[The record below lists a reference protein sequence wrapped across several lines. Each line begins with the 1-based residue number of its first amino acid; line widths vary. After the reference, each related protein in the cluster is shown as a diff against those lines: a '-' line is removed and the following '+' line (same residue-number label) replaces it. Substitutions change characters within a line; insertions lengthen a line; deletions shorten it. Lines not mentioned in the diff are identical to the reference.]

1 MSKLTRY
8 TKVCKQNRAPPT
20 KIIVGK
26 KILFLEENMYENYL
40 EDIHRNCRR
49 RNLSVL
55 TEKHYIEGTKRFFA
69 FIGENRN
76 EFTLQDVNDYIDS
89 KIEARIKPQ
98 TINSEIANIRFFYQR
113 VLKQTWDY
121 DEVLKQK
128 EKHKLPAILSKDE
141 VDRLIDSAPTLKYKA
156 IFAVIYSSGLRISE
170 AVHLNYSDISR
181 KNKQVHIRETK
192 NRWERYSILSDK
204 CLDILTEYWYAY
216 GKPMDVLFLSD
227 KTGSNIS
234 ASAVERTFRKMRD
247 KAGYPKDVTVHTLR
261 HCFATHLADD
271 GVDIRVIQH
280 LMGHNSVSSTGL
292 YLHLTNYRMQGI
304 KSPYDVKVGEDDDK

>member
-1 MSKLTRY
+1 MY
-8 TKVCKQNRAPPT
+8 EYY
-20 KIIVGK
+20 
-26 KILFLEENMYENYL
+26 LEE
-40 EDIHRNCRR
+40 IHRICRR
-49 RNLSVL
+49 RNLSEL
-55 TEKHYIEGTKRFFA
+55 TEKHYLEGAKRFFA
-69 FIGENRN
+69 FVGEDHK
-76 EFTLQDVNDYIDS
+76 EFTLQDVNGYVDQ
-89 KIEARIKPQ
+89 KIAAGIKPQ

-128 EKHKLPAILSKDE
+128 EKHKLPVILSKEE

-170 AVHLNYSDISR
+170 AVHLHYDDISR
-181 KNKQVHIRETK
+181 KNKQVHLHETK

-204 CLDILTEYWYAY
+204 CLDILTEYWFAY
-216 GKPMDVLFLSD
+216 GKPMDILFPSD
-227 KTGSNIS
+227 RTGTYIS
-234 ASAVERTFRKMRD
+234 ASAVERVFRRMREQL
-247 KAGYPKDVTVHTLR
+247 GYPEGVTVHTLR

-271 GVDIRVIQH
+271 GVDIRIIQH

-304 KSPYDVKVGEDDDK
+304 RSPYDVKVGEKNDK